1 MRWLAWVLGALVSV
15 LVAGEAHAQQ
25 AHAQQ
30 DLAQPAT
37 NAKELARQRFR
48 EATEAYN
55 DGRYAAAASL
65 FEAADRLSPHA
76 STRYN
81 AATAWEQAG
90 ETTRAATGYE
100 AALAQGTLDASRESI
115 ARDRLAALKGTLAH
129 VRILQPLGALVT
141 VDHVQRTP
149 VPTSFFLRPGS
160 YEVVTEYRGARTT
173 TPATVEAGKDHILKL
188 NVPFEA
194 SAAPAEVPPATE
206 APTAPPDAPASDAI
220 SQRTWGWIGVGAGV
234 ALGGA
239 AIFMGLRALAA
250 KDDYRQSGYQDA
262 NARDAAAGRRLATNV
277 LWGGAL
283 LSGATGVV
291 LVLTSPKVEF

>member
-1 MRWLAWVLGALVSV
+1 MRWLAWALGALLIV
-15 LVAGEAHAQQ
+15 LPIDA

-30 DLAQPAT
+30 DRAQPSTNSKQLAQ
-37 NAKELARQRFR
+37 QRFR

-55 DGRYAAAASL
+55 DGRFAAAASL

-76 STRYN
+76 SVRYN

-90 ETTRAATGYE
+90 EASRAATGYE
-100 AALAQGTLDASRESI
+100 AALSQGTLDASRETL

-129 VRILQPLGALVT
+129 VRVLQPLGALVT

-149 VPTSFFLRPGS
+149 VPTSFFLRPGN

-173 TPATVEAGKDHILKL
+173 TTTSVVAGKDQIVKL
-188 NVPFEA
+188 NVPFEV
-194 SAAPAEVPPATE
+194 SVPPPEPTPPP
-206 APTAPPDAPASDAI
+206 APPSAPPDTSGGELF

-234 ALGGA
+234 ALSGA
-239 AIFMGLRALAA
+239 AIFMGIRALAA
-250 KDDYRQSGYQDA
+250 KDAYKESGYQDA
-262 NARDAAAGRRLATNV
+262 EARDAASSRRLATNI

-283 LSGATGVV
+283 LSGVTGVV
-291 LVLTSPKVEF
+291 LVVTSPKVEF

>member
-1 MRWLAWVLGALVSV
+1 MRWLAWALSALLIALV
-15 LVAGEAHAQQ
+15 ANPAHAQQ
-25 AHAQQ
+25 HEV
-30 DLAQPAT
+30 AQPST

-55 DGRYAAAASL
+55 DGRFAAAASL
-65 FEAADRLSPHA
+65 FEAADRLLPHA

-81 AATAWEQAG
+81 AATAWDQAG

-100 AALAQGTLDASRESI
+100 AALAQGTLDSSREAI

-160 YEVVTEYRGARTT
+160 YEIVAEYRGARTT
-173 TPATVEAGKDHILKL
+173 TPATVEAGKDQILKL
-188 NVPFEA
+188 DVQFEA
-194 SAAPAEVPPATE
+194 SVPPAETPPVPAAPA
-206 APTAPPDAPASDAI
+206 APPDVPPSDGI
-220 SQRTWGWIGVGAGV
+220 SQHTWGWIGVGAGV
-234 ALGGA
+234 VLSGA
-239 AIFMGLRALAA
+239 AIYMGTRALAA
-250 KDDYRQSGYQDA
+250 RDTYRDSGYHDTDA
-262 NARDAAAGRRLATNV
+262 RATAASRRLATNL

-283 LSGATGVV
+283 LSGATGVM
-291 LVLTSPKVEF
+291 LVVTSPKLEF